1 MKEME
6 KVVQEETFEIE
17 VQYCDP
23 DDCLHDWGLKEMEK
37 VVQEET
43 FEIEVQYCDPNDC
56 LHDCIHSGVNN
67 CDAIITG
74 WR

>member
-23 DDCLHDWGLKEMEK
+23 DDCN
-37 VVQEET
+37 
-43 FEIEVQYCDPNDC
+43 YDC
-56 LHDCIHSGVNN
+56 MVSENLTASSKSRSSG
-67 CDAIITG
+67 DIRAL
-74 WR
+74 

>member
-1 MKEME
+1 M
-6 KVVQEETFEIE
+6 
-17 VQYCDP
+17 
-23 DDCLHDWGLKEMEK
+23 KEMEK

-74 WR
+74 WG